1 MTATSRLY
9 RAGLRTAHL
18 AVPVLSMVSRKIAA
32 GHAGRKTSL
41 DAFRAWSVGRRD
53 RTRPLVWFHA
63 SSVGEGLSA
72 RSVVRLLRERH
83 PEWQVAFTFFS
94 PSATAIAK
102 NMTADIAG
110 YVPYDIPGAVRH
122 YLDALA
128 PDALV
133 FSRGDIWPE
142 LATQAHRRQTLVGII
157 GGTVRPHSGRLGWP
171 VRRLTRP
178 GYEVVHLAGAV
189 SEADATR
196 LGILGVSEDR
206 VRILGDPRYDG
217 VMEAVRSTSSDDPLL
232 SVSAGAP
239 TLVAGSTWPAD
250 EEVLLHAFAGLRND
264 YPAARLILV
273 PHQPTGSSLKKVEGL
288 AQRLGCGGVTR
299 LGAGPPRQWRI
310 LVVDRVGVL
319 ARIYGS
325 GTMAYV
331 GGGFGRAG
339 LHSVIEP
346 AAWGRPVLFGPRW
359 MESRDARLLIR
370 LGGGADLPKGRTP
383 AIQRLTMYWRTWLDN
398 EVARQRVGQKAR
410 AIVEQEL
417 GAAARCAS
425 LVQELVAGRS

>member
-1 MTATSRLY
+1 
-9 RAGLRTAHL
+9 
-18 AVPVLSMVSRKIAA
+18 
-32 GHAGRKTSL
+32 
-41 DAFRAWSVGRRD
+41 
-53 RTRPLVWFHA
+53 
-63 SSVGEGLSA
+63 
-72 RSVVRLLRERH
+72 
-83 PEWQVAFTFFS
+83 
-94 PSATAIAK
+94 
-102 NMTADIAG
+102 MTADIAG

-217 VMEAVRSTSSDDPLL
+217 VMETVRSTSSDDPLL